1 MTDTDLLIQN
11 LRRENEWLKK
21 RIELA
26 ERKLAEAEKRL
37 REVGA
42 DDGDY
47 INRTA
52 LLHDIEQSVV
62 YTVREKITSAEMRGA
77 HKIIERIKCA
87 PAVEPIY
94 IHEPT
99 KSEFKRM
106 AAQMGYVPVVRCK
119 DCKHAER
126 YERTDGTAGY
136 YCGHPQNSFTYGER
150 WDRVLKPVKETDG
163 FCSYGARKDEEND

>member
-1 MTDTDLLIQN
+1 MAEYIE
-11 LRRENEWLKK
+11 RE
-21 RIELA
+21 
-26 ERKLAEAEKRL
+26 
-37 REVGA
+37 
-42 DDGDY
+42 
-47 INRTA
+47 A

-62 YTVREKITSAEMRGA
+62 YTVRGKITSAEMRGA

-106 AAQMGYVPVVRCK
+106 AAQLGYVPMVRCK
-119 DCKHAER
+119 DCEHAER

-150 WDRVLKPVKETDG
+150 WDRVFKPVKETDG
-163 FCSYGARKDEEND
+163 FCSYGARKDEENG